1 MAGGV
6 EFYLTMIIVI
16 MMVQGKEVS
25 KPPKEVATKK
35 EEQVRRKEEQKQE
48 PCKERRGKV
57 GFEYSATGRFYIQ
70 NIARAAEPM

>member
-1 MAGGV
+1 
-6 EFYLTMIIVI
+6 

-57 GFEYSATGRFYIQ
+57 GFEYSATGRL
-70 NIARAAEPM
+70 